1 MTSYDWERSISFVL
15 PGFQTLCSAKLADI
29 ELSLNGKC
37 FFFCF
42 VLFCF
47 YFLIETTLSLKQISE
62 FEMNLTLLFI
72 IL

>member
-37 FFFCF
+37 FFF

-47 YFLIETTLSLKQISE
+47 V
-62 FEMNLTLLFI
+62 FI
-72 IL
+72 F

>member
-29 ELSLNGKC
+29 ELSLNGK
-37 FFFCF
+37 FF

-72 IL
+72 IF

>member
-29 ELSLNGKC
+29 ELSLNGK

>member
-37 FFFCF
+37 FFFVLFCF

-47 YFLIETTLSLKQISE
+47 VSLSLKQISE

-72 IL
+72 IF

>member
-37 FFFCF
+37 FFF

-47 YFLIETTLSLKQISE
+47 VFIFLIETTLSLKQISE

-72 IL
+72 IF

>member
-1 MTSYDWERSISFVL
+1 MISYDWERSISFL
-15 PGFQTLCSAKLADI
+15 LSGFQTLCSAKLADI

-37 FFFCF
+37 FFF

-72 IL
+72 IF